1 MPSVTG
7 TDLFV
12 GREREMAELT
22 AAFEGALDGRG
33 GLVMLAGEPGI
44 GKTRLTE
51 ELTEVARDRGAL
63 VTSGACYEGG
73 SAPPYWPWT
82 QAIRSLLTEPAGAV
96 LNALGPRAAVIAEIA
111 PEIRD
116 VVPDM
121 QPAPEVDPE

>member
-51 ELTEVARDRGAL
+51 ELAAVAKERGA
-63 VTSGACYEGG
+63 
-73 SAPPYWPWT
+73 
-82 QAIRSLLTEPAGAV
+82 
-96 LNALGPRAAVIAEIA
+96 
-111 PEIRD
+111 
-116 VVPDM
+116 VV
-121 QPAPEVDPE
+121 